1 MTRIFISYR
10 RDDDPYAARG
20 INNALCER
28 FGEQHV
34 YFDLDDIQAGLDFRT
49 QIDEMLAKCDVM
61 LVVIGDDWFQVDESG
76 CSRLEDA
83 DDLVGLEVSV
93 ALERGIPVIP
103 VLVGSATVPTEDTL
117 PEALSSLSYRQA
129 VEVRATANFNAQI
142 DRLIKH
148 IEAVT
153 PSGRSR
159 LRTRTSVIAS
169 GAVVLV
175 VLVIVQSVSARA
187 RQAQDENLDTVDLS
201 AESPVEVSRP
211 ERSPSSRAMVLAF
224 DPSTQRWSG
233 EDIFEIEQ
241 NLEIENGV
249 LNFGRSEASGFEAQ
263 LIAEYPGRRVYRL
276 PELGVLMETDWSLG
290 VDDMLTEP
298 ILRRISTGALI
309 AKLNIMS
316 ASLNRSNGLIAGV
329 SKTDKNLLQVFNAND
344 GRLERTI
351 HIPQLGDEE
360 PLRVDFAPDGLHLF
374 VATYENSWMS
384 VRIEDGQAE
393 WKIKLSSEEWLFNL
407 DVSFDQTGESALLF
421 SGDDRPQR
429 VRLRDGVLLRSVTIA
444 ALRVNVHGAPSQ
456 SGICLIWHA

>member
-1 MTRIFISYR
+1 M
-10 RDDDPYAARG
+10 
-20 INNALCER
+20 
-28 FGEQHV
+28 
-34 YFDLDDIQAGLDFRT
+34 
-49 QIDEMLAKCDVM
+49 
-61 LVVIGDDWFQVDESG
+61 
-76 CSRLEDA
+76 
-83 DDLVGLEVSV
+83 
-93 ALERGIPVIP
+93 
-103 VLVGSATVPTEDTL
+103 
-117 PEALSSLSYRQA
+117 
-129 VEVRATANFNAQI
+129 
-142 DRLIKH
+142 
-148 IEAVT
+148 
-153 PSGRSR
+153 
-159 LRTRTSVIAS
+159 IAS

-187 RQAQDENLDTVDLS
+187 RQAQDENLDTVDSS

-429 VRLRDGVLLRSVTIA
+429 CALGMVSCSGPLLSPPYELTSMAPHPNRESALYGTHNGVICLGRLDGDPEHFCFGDRWGDAVSPAPHHSGRYVAAVFYDRGVVIYRFGKTLAGGNDRAAMEGLSNRIRTGIGPSRA
-444 ALRVNVHGAPSQ
+444 ALRQTNGSDTGALRDQTEVNV
-456 SGICLIWHA
+456 L